1 MSPFPD
7 GLQGHFSCHVVFE
20 EQMERRSS
28 ADLSR
33 IDKTDLL
40 LLNLSHHLKF
50 HAGQETSADGVCSGL
65 EEK

>member
-1 MSPFPD
+1 
-7 GLQGHFSCHVVFE
+7 
-20 EQMERRSS
+20 MERRSS

-50 HAGQETSADGVCSGL
+50 CAGQETSADGVCSGL